1 MQKWMLFGLLAV
13 GEFIAA
19 AAIFFYSGR
28 VLIPAILALAGVLML
43 IAAVGKATGKGG

>member
-1 MQKWMLFGLLAV
+1 MPKWMLFGLLAV

-28 VLIPAILALAGVLML
+28 IVIPAILALSGVLML
-43 IAAVGKATGKGG
+43 VAAAGKAAGKK